1 MRNLGASYFGKSD
14 DDAAGDW
21 FRIAALASQVGDN
34 AEKAD
39 TVTAYESLANGK
51 GIPDGMSD
59 TVRIN
64 AKKMLADNL
73 QGETVAAEQQIMAD
87 IASKAKEQGV
97 GIHDYLKGN
106 VESYLTTPA
115 SYRAVGN
122 ISKMFQER
130 QLADASYQKAKM
142 EEGVNRFKEV
152 SSLVQAADELYKK
165 GDLDGSRKMVEQIS
179 RIVPIPGFAKTN
191 DETGELEG
199 YTTDFDNGGHKPTGM
214 KFDVGGFL
222 NAAKQVTRD
231 EFAYGYAL
239 NSQVVNEMNAKNL
252 AEASI
257 MKDKNGGRYMG
268 FNFVNPYDATDT
280 KFIVKQEG
288 TGKTVGQFASIQDA
302 TDSGY
307 TPYNQK
313 YEEGE
318 RKIKYMDEDQS
329 MQRSE
334 HGARMKG
341 MSADLMLKQL
351 GIQDKKTDMSFQDEA
366 RGHQRKKWDYEE
378 SLYPTKEELEKA
390 KLKKATGLDDK
401 QFYKNLF
408 GEGDGESGSTEP
420 MSYDD
425 MKLYKDAADKYRG
438 LVDDR
443 LLVPL
448 IKEASPRAKSAV
460 EAGTASDYNAAFNDI
475 MATKLKVS
483 PVELSLI
490 TSPEARNMKPEE
502 LQAKISNI
510 KRVAAEGLANGTRT
524 METDTALGNAF
535 AVDQGKVSNF
545 LDTVLPGIIYD
556 KQGKVDEIIADIGMK
571 LNIDK
576 DQAVELYQ
584 KYAEQHQPKSIS
596 QMVAEVKA
604 KRDAA
609 LNAEYEEKLKRN
621 RYLGKPTYGS
631 LGSGNPSAGYLY
643 HKNRGAEL

>member
-1 MRNLGASYFGKSD
+1 MGNLGASYFGKSD

-39 TVTAYESLANGK
+39 TATAYESLVSGK

-64 AKKMLADNL
+64 AKKMLADNM

-130 QLADASYQKAKM
+130 QLADANYQKAKM
-142 EEGVNRFKEV
+142 DEGINRFKEA
-152 SSLVQAADELYKK
+152 SSLVQAADGLYKK
-165 GDLDGSRKMVEQIS
+165 GDLEGSRKMVEQIS
-179 RIVPIPGFAKTN
+179 KIIPIPGFAKAN
-191 DETGELEG
+191 EETGELEG
-199 YTTDFDNGGHKPTGM
+199 YTTDFDKGGHKPAGM

-257 MKDKNGGRYMG
+257 MKDKSGGRYMG
-268 FNFVNPYDATDT
+268 FNFVNPYNATDT

-288 TGKTVGQFASIQDA
+288 TGKTVGQFASMQDA

-318 RKIKYMDEDQS
+318 LKMSNMKSDQR
-329 MQRSE
+329 MQEAE

-341 MSADLMLKQL
+341 FGLDQMIKQL
-351 GIQDKKTDMSFQDEA
+351 EINDRTAEAPFKEKLREHQLKKA
-366 RGHQRKKWDYEE
+366 DYEE
-378 SLYPTKEELEKA
+378 SLYPTKEEIEKTKLEKMQGKNRMTDDKFSEAIIKNMTSEGTSTSSDDQIRALSIA
-390 KLKKATGLDDK
+390 KEARPFFDDHVMPSVASEMLPRVNAAIQNGTSPDEAIKNMVASKLGMSRAVYDLQTNKSYTPEQKAEILKNIRAGALSEATSKNNNDTINTLLESLYSMDTNNLSDYADSAVPSFMYDKGDNRADVLYALGKATGLDAENVNNLYQEYVKKRNTGSSPSIEAENRRIRDEAAKRNSVK
-401 QFYKNLF
+401 QFT
-408 GEGDGESGSTEP
+408 GRETG
-420 MSYDD
+420 MS
-425 MKLYKDAADKYRG
+425 M
-438 LVDDR
+438 
-443 LLVPL
+443 
-448 IKEASPRAKSAV
+448 
-460 EAGTASDYNAAFNDI
+460 
-475 MATKLKVS
+475 
-483 PVELSLI
+483 
-490 TSPEARNMKPEE
+490 
-502 LQAKISNI
+502 
-510 KRVAAEGLANGTRT
+510 
-524 METDTALGNAF
+524 
-535 AVDQGKVSNF
+535 
-545 LDTVLPGIIYD
+545 
-556 KQGKVDEIIADIGMK
+556 
-571 LNIDK
+571 
-576 DQAVELYQ
+576 
-584 KYAEQHQPKSIS
+584 
-596 QMVAEVKA
+596 
-604 KRDAA
+604 
-609 LNAEYEEKLKRN
+609 EEKFGKWLERN
-621 RYLGKPTYGS
+621 GL
-631 LGSGNPSAGYLY
+631 SGY
-643 HKNRGAEL
+643 